1 MGKQIEQG
9 KFRFSSNMRNLKYLS
24 LLNNWIYKIPI
35 AFFNGL
41 LLLQHIDL
49 SQNELEKI
57 NFDFASLR
65 ELRMINVSQNKIKTV
80 SQKQMLALDEIA
92 RARKRAGILL
102 VVDLSKND
110 LWCNC
115 ENVEF
120 LRWMDR
126 KTRERDIQFH
136 DFESYSCSFANLS
149 RVHFTNLSFIAMELD
164 KQCASYTGIIVTSVI
179 AVTTLFVSVFVGIT
193 YRLRWKIRY
202 IYYMAKRIYKRNEHI
217 HNIHNEHRHPM
228 FRYDAFVSYATE
240 NSGIAL
246 QEMIREVE
254 DKTNLKLC
262 FHERDFIPGYGIAEN
277 IANAIHDSRKVI
289 CVISNSFL
297 ESHWCVYEFNMALM
311 ERIHAREGEDLLFL
325 VLLKDFTS
333 ARAPLPMME
342 FIRSNSYLEYPED
355 EAYRPMF
362 WSKLVDTISLL

>member
-1 MGKQIEQG
+1 
-9 KFRFSSNMRNLKYLS
+9 MRNLKYLS

-41 LLLQHIDL
+41 LLLQYIDL

-57 NFDFASLR
+57 NFDFASLG

-126 KTRERDIQFH
+126 KTREMDIQFH

-149 RVHFTNLSFIAMELD
+149 RVNFTNLSLIVMELD

-217 HNIHNEHRHPM
+217 HKIHNEHRHPM

-246 QEMIREVE
+246 EEMIREVE

-277 IANAIHDSRKVI
+277 IANAIHDSRK
-289 CVISNSFL
+289 
-297 ESHWCVYEFNMALM
+297 
-311 ERIHAREGEDLLFL
+311 
-325 VLLKDFTS
+325 
-333 ARAPLPMME
+333 
-342 FIRSNSYLEYPED
+342 
-355 EAYRPMF
+355 
-362 WSKLVDTISLL
+362 